1 MWALAATYQ
10 EPHWLLVLHTITAA
24 IGDILT
30 PISILVGIILVVVRI
45 GQMREE
51 HRTQHQQVM
60 DKLEQIQPSKGN
72 E

>member
-1 MWALAATYQ
+1 MLAAAYAV
-10 EPHWLLVLHTITAA
+10 PHWLQLLHTITAA
-24 IGDILT
+24 TGDILT